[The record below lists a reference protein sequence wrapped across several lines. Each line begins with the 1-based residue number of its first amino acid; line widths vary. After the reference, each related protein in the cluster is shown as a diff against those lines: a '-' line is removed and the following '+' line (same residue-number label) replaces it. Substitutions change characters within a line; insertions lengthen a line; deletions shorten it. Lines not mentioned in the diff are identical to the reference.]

1 MKGARSILFLLVFL
15 FILTPT
21 YPFIGSPSLSQ
32 TIDDPTSAGT
42 HFTESFP
49 HSTASSSQAPLA
61 NGNAPRNWTV
71 LVYMAADNEQEIAAY
86 ENIKEMEVVGSTQQV
101 NILIYV
107 DFLTNTTNF
116 GPGAYTYNITKDD
129 HPTNNTI
136 VSEPLN
142 SSLPTEPNMGDPAT
156 LLSFIQFGQNYSQA
170 EHYMLIF
177 WDKGT
182 GYTGV
187 CYDETS
193 GGDRLLP
200 QEIALVLNND
210 TLDPIDITAFD
221 ASLMGQLELA
231 YEIHEGTDYIIF
243 SESEIPYQHFP
254 YHIILNSL
262 VMYEDSTPFL
272 LAKEVVDRYIS
283 AYSIGGTYYL
293 NYLVPPTNLCLSV
306 INSSH
311 IPEVFMWFDQTIN
324 WLNTSY
330 NTYNAYSEISTARGL
345 TQQFKIANYIDLG
358 TFIYYLE
365 QGLPNPTFKNYAG
378 NLSLSISAAVIYHL
392 IQPGVARATGIGIN
406 FDYYE
411 SVSLSLLSL
420 TAYEDFLTK
429 FFAIGETVSTSILNL
444 HMEPITGYLDGES
457 DSVFYRFTPTI
468 AAEHSITLTDY
479 QTVDEDFDLYL
490 YDVNLNLLTRS
501 VGLSSDEAV
510 QWALVPGQLYYLQ
523 VFSNPRPDITY
534 GLGSF
539 EIIITPGSPVN
550 PVTFVIQMG
559 ITIAV
564 ACIIIFIG
572 YLIWL
577 YREQIKGAIE
587 QYRLRRMARRI
598 QRETS
603 EEAAAST
610 TAASCEKCGEELP
623 EGAKFCPECGKTFT
637 EAPKESKD

>member
-1 MKGARSILFLLVFL
+1 MKGARPLLLFLLLL

-21 YPFIGSPSLSQ
+21 CDFIGTSSPSQ
-32 TIDDPTSAGT
+32 TT
-42 HFTESFP
+42 HEPVFSETHLPESFSYP
-49 HSTASSSQAPLA
+49 RPSNHPAPLS

-71 LVYMAADNEQEIAAY
+71 LVYMAADNDQEIAAF

-101 NILIYV
+101 NILVYV

-116 GPGAYTYNITKDD
+116 GPGAYAFNITKDAP
-129 HPTNNTI
+129 PTNNTI
-136 VSEPLN
+136 VSEPII

-156 LLSFIQFGQNYSQA
+156 LLSFIQFGQNYSEA

-177 WDKGT
+177 WDEGT

-243 SESEIPYQHFP
+243 SESEVPYQHFP

-262 VMYEDSTPFL
+262 IVYEDSTPFL
-272 LAKEVVDRYIS
+272 LAKEVVDRYLS

-293 NYLVPPTNLCLSV
+293 DYLIPPTNLCLSV
-306 INSSH
+306 INSSR
-311 IPEVFMWFDQTIN
+311 IPEVFMWFNQTIN

-330 NTYNAYSEISTARGL
+330 NTYNAYSEISRARGL
-345 TQQFKIANYIDLG
+345 TQQFRIANYIDLG
-358 TFIYYLE
+358 TFISSLAQSE
-365 QGLPNPTFKNYAG
+365 ANPIFKNYAG
-378 NLSLSISAAVIYHL
+378 NLSISISAAVIYQL
-392 IQPGVARATGIGIN
+392 IQPGVARATGLGIN

-411 SVSLSLLSL
+411 SVPLSLLNT
-420 TAYEDFLTK
+420 TAYEDVLTK
-429 FFAIGETVSTSILNL
+429 FFTIGETASTSVISLSL
-444 HMEPITGYLDGES
+444 ESITGYLDSES

-468 AAEHSITLTDY
+468 AAEHTITLTDF

-490 YDVNLNLLTRS
+490 YDANLNLLTRS
-501 VGLSSDEAV
+501 VGLSSNEAV
-510 QWALVPGQLYYLQ
+510 QWALIPGQLYYLQ

-539 EIIITPGSPVN
+539 EIRITPGPPVN
-550 PVTFVIQMG
+550 PVTFIVQLG
-559 ITIAV
+559 IAIAV

-572 YLIWL
+572 YLIWH
-577 YREQIKGAIE
+577 YREPIQGAIE
-587 QYRLRRMARRI
+587 RYRLRRMARRI
-598 QRETS
+598 QREAS
-603 EEAAAST
+603 KEEATSP
-610 TAASCEKCGEELP
+610 TATACEKCGEELP
-623 EGAKFCPECGKTFT
+623 KDAKFCPECGETFT
-637 EAPKESKD
+637 EAPNESKD

>member
-1 MKGARSILFLLVFL
+1 
-15 FILTPT
+15 
-21 YPFIGSPSLSQ
+21 
-32 TIDDPTSAGT
+32 
-42 HFTESFP
+42 
-49 HSTASSSQAPLA
+49 
-61 NGNAPRNWTV
+61 
-71 LVYMAADNEQEIAAY
+71 MAADNNQEIAAF

-101 NILIYV
+101 NILVYV

-116 GPGAYTYNITKDD
+116 GPGAYAFNITKDAP
-129 HPTNNTI
+129 PTNNTI
-136 VSEPLN
+136 VSEPII

-156 LLSFIQFGQNYSQA
+156 LLSFIQFGQNYSEA
-170 EHYMLIF
+170 EHYMLVF
-177 WDKGT
+177 WDEGT

-243 SESEIPYQHFP
+243 SESEVPYQHFP

-262 VMYEDSTPFL
+262 IVYEDSTPFL
-272 LAKEVVDRYIS
+272 LAKEVVDRYLS

-293 NYLVPPTNLCLSV
+293 DYLIPPTNLCLSV
-306 INSSH
+306 INSSR
-311 IPEVFMWFDQTIN
+311 IPEVFMWFDQTIT

-330 NTYNAYSEISTARGL
+330 NTYNAYSEISRARGL
-345 TQQFKIANYIDLG
+345 TQQFRIANYIDLG
-358 TFIYYLE
+358 TFISYLAQSE
-365 QGLPNPTFKNYAG
+365 PNPIFKNYVG
-378 NLSLSISAAVIYHL
+378 NLSISISAAVSYQL
-392 IQPGVARATGIGIN
+392 IQPGVARATGLGIN

-411 SVSLSLLSL
+411 SVPLSLLNL
-420 TAYEDFLTK
+420 TAYEDVLTK
-429 FFAIGETVSTSILNL
+429 FFTIGETASTSVISLSL
-444 HMEPITGYLDGES
+444 DSITGYLDGES

-468 AAEHSITLTDY
+468 AAEHTITLTDF

-490 YDVNLNLLTRS
+490 YDANLNLLTRS

-510 QWALVPGQLYYLQ
+510 QWALSPGQLYYLQ

-539 EIIITPGSPVN
+539 EILITPGPPVN
-550 PVTFVIQMG
+550 PVSFIVQLG
-559 ITIAV
+559 IAIAV

-572 YLIWL
+572 YLIWH
-577 YREQIKGAIE
+577 YREPIQGAIE
-587 QYRLRRMARRI
+587 RYRLRRMARRI
-598 QRETS
+598 QREAS
-603 EEAAAST
+603 KEEATSP
-610 TAASCEKCGEELP
+610 TAAACEKCGEELP
-623 EGAKFCPECGKTFT
+623 KDAKFCPECGGTSI
-637 EAPKESKD
+637 EAPNESKD